1 LFSNNPKRQI
11 LDTEVMSD
19 DLAPTTRFRSLS
31 GARALLA
38 RVLLCAL
45 TILGAFWALDIH
57 EWMQWTFFK
66 EQYLGLFFALAMT
79 SIFINVKARSRD
91 ADAVIPWFDWLLA
104 LASLIVGGFVTVMYP
119 SIAYRLAVLSPERWL
134 LGGAAILLILEATR
148 RLVGWALVWITVP
161 IILYANL
168 AYLLPGILNAKGS
181 SWQRIAAYLYLDSSG
196 IFGLPLDVAA
206 GIVVAF
212 ILFGQALYAVGG
224 DKFLT
229 DIALVLMG
237 RYRGGTA
244 KVAVV
249 SSTLFGTV
257 SGSAVANV
265 VVDGAITIPMMK
277 KSGYPPHTAA
287 AIEAVSSNGGQIM
300 PPVMGVAAFL
310 MAEFLNI
317 SYGEVALAAAIP
329 ACLYYIALFTQID
342 LEAAKLGLQ
351 GMPESEIPKFRDVIQ
366 RGWTFLVPLGVLV
379 YTLMFAFWEAGKA
392 GMAAVIATFLVGA
405 LQKETRPT
413 FKGILHSVEETGRIL
428 LDIVVVT
435 SLAGLVI
442 GAFQLSGLTFKF
454 ALLLV
459 NMAGGST
466 IALLLLTAIVSILL
480 GMSLPTTVVY
490 IMLAVLVGPALVQV
504 GIPPLAAHLFFFYFG
519 MLSLITPPDCIAT
532 YAAASIARAD
542 FWKAGWTGM
551 RLGIVAY
558 IVPFV
563 FVFHPALLFKGS
575 FLDIGGAIASAVMG
589 VIFLGIGVAGF
600 LFRPIG
606 WVKRG
611 IMILAGV
618 ALIPSAVTPLWL
630 ATNLAGLA
638 VALGIVALEWKLKP
652 AALAATQPGMGKS

>member
-1 LFSNNPKRQI
+1 
-11 LDTEVMSD
+11 VAD
-19 DLAPTTRFRSLS
+19 DLAPNAKFRTLD
-31 GARALLA
+31 GAAAALA
-38 RVLLCAL
+38 RLFLCTL
-45 TILGAFWALDIH
+45 TILGALWSLEIH
-57 EWMQWTFFK
+57 DTLGWTFFK
-66 EQYLGLFFALAMT
+66 EQYLGLFFAIAMAG
-79 SIFINVKARSRD
+79 IFLCVKSRPTES
-91 ADAVIPWFDWLLA
+91 AIGIPWYDWILAGASLLA
-104 LASLIVGGFVTVMYP
+104 GGYVTVMYP
-119 SIAYRLAVLSPERWL
+119 TIAYRLGVLSPERWL
-134 LGGAAILLILEATR
+134 LGGMAILLILEATR
-148 RLVGWALVWITVP
+148 RVVGWALVWIAVP
-161 IILYANL
+161 IILYAKF
-168 AYLLPGILNAKGS
+168 AYLLPGMLNSRGS
-181 SWQRIAAYLYLDSSG
+181 SWQRIASYLYLDSSG
-196 IFGLPLDVAA
+196 IFGLPFDVAA

-212 ILFGQALYAVGG
+212 VFFGQALYAVGG

-277 KSGYPPHTAA
+277 KSGYPPHVAA
-287 AIEAVSSNGGQIM
+287 AIEAVASNGGQIM

-317 SYGEVALAAAIP
+317 SYAEVALAAAIP

-342 LEAAKLGLQ
+342 LEAARLGLV
-351 GMPESEIPKFRDVIQ
+351 GMPDNEIPKLGDVIK
-366 RGWTFLVPLGVLV
+366 RGSVFLVPLLVLV
-379 YTLMFAFWEAGKA
+379 YALMVANWEPGKA
-392 GMAAVIATFLVGA
+392 GMAAAIVTFVVGA
-405 LQKETRPT
+405 LSKETRPSAR
-413 FKGILHSVEETGRIL
+413 GILTSIEETGKIL

-435 SLAGLVI
+435 VLAGLVI

-454 ALLLV
+454 ALILV
-459 NMAGGST
+459 STAGGN
-466 IALLLLTAIVSILL
+466 IVFLLLLTAVVSIIL
-480 GMSLPTTVVY
+480 GMSMPTTVVY

-542 FWKAGWTGM
+542 FWKSGWTGM

-575 FLDIGGAIASAVMG
+575 ITEIVTAIVTASIG
-589 VIFLGIGVAGF
+589 VIFLATGVAGY
-600 LFRPIG
+600 LFKELG
-606 WVKRG
+606 YVKRALL
-611 IMILAGV
+611 ILAGGSLIPPASNTFWLLTNCAGIILGV
-618 ALIPSAVTPLWL
+618 ALVTAEWSSASKHHVRL
-630 ATNLAGLA
+630 ADIDQ
-638 VALGIVALEWKLKP
+638 V
-652 AALAATQPGMGKS
+652 

>member
-1 LFSNNPKRQI
+1 
-11 LDTEVMSD
+11 MAD
-19 DLAPTTRFRSLS
+19 DLAPNAKFRTLT
-31 GARALLA
+31 GAAAALA
-38 RVLLCAL
+38 RLFLCTL
-45 TILGAFWALDIH
+45 TILGALWSLEIH
-57 EWMQWTFFK
+57 DTLEWTFFK
-66 EQYLGLFFALAMT
+66 EQYLGLFFAIAMAG
-79 SIFINVKARSRD
+79 IFLCVKSRPTESSTG
-91 ADAVIPWFDWLLA
+91 IPWYDWLLA
-104 LASLIVGGFVTVMYP
+104 SAGLLAGGYVTVMYP
-119 SIAYRLAVLSPERWL
+119 TIAYRLGVLSPERWL
-134 LGGAAILLILEATR
+134 LGGMAILLILEATR
-148 RLVGWALVWITVP
+148 RVVGWALVWIAVP
-161 IILYANL
+161 IILYAKF
-168 AYLLPGILNAKGS
+168 AYLLPGMLNSRGS
-181 SWQRIAAYLYLDSSG
+181 SWQRIASYLYLDSSG
-196 IFGLPLDVAA
+196 IFGLPFDVAA

-212 ILFGQALYAVGG
+212 IFLGQALYAVGG

-277 KSGYPPHTAA
+277 KSGYPPHVAA
-287 AIEAVSSNGGQIM
+287 AIEAVASNGGQIM

-317 SYGEVALAAAIP
+317 SYAEVALAAAIP

-342 LEAAKLGLQ
+342 LEAARLGLV
-351 GMPESEIPKFRDVIQ
+351 GMPDDEIPKFRDVMK
-366 RGWTFLVPLGVLV
+366 RGSVFLVPLLVLI
-379 YTLMFAFWEAGKA
+379 YALMVANWDPGKA
-392 GMAAVIATFLVGA
+392 GMAAAIVTFVVGA
-405 LQKETRPT
+405 LGKETRPSA
-413 FKGILHSVEETGRIL
+413 KGILTSIEETGKIL

-435 SLAGLVI
+435 ALAGLVI

-459 NMAGGST
+459 STAGGN
-466 IALLLLTAIVSILL
+466 IVLLLVLTAVVSIIL
-480 GMSLPTTVVY
+480 GMSMPTTVVY

-542 FWKAGWTGM
+542 FWKSGWTGM

-563 FVFHPALLFKGS
+563 FVFHPALLFKGTIAEII
-575 FLDIGGAIASAVMG
+575 LAIVTASIG
-589 VIFLGIGVAGF
+589 VIFLATGVAGY
-600 LFRPIG
+600 LFKELSYI
-606 WVKRG
+606 KRVLL
-611 IMILAGV
+611 ILAGASLIPPASDTFWLLTNCAGIVLGV
-618 ALIPSAVTPLWL
+618 ALVTAEWSSASKHHVRL
-630 ATNLAGLA
+630 ANIDQ
-638 VALGIVALEWKLKP
+638 V
-652 AALAATQPGMGKS
+652 

>member
-1 LFSNNPKRQI
+1 
-11 LDTEVMSD
+11 VAD
-19 DLAPTTRFRSLS
+19 DLAPNAKFRTLT
-31 GARALLA
+31 GAAAALA
-38 RVLLCAL
+38 RLFLCTL
-45 TILGAFWALDIH
+45 TILGALWSLGIH
-57 EWMQWTFFK
+57 DTLEWTFFK
-66 EQYLGLFFALAMT
+66 EQYLGLFFAIAMGG
-79 SIFINVKARSRD
+79 IFLCVKSRPTEKGIG
-91 ADAVIPWFDWLLA
+91 IPWYDWMLAGASLLA
-104 LASLIVGGFVTVMYP
+104 GGYVTVMYP
-119 SIAYRLAVLSPERWL
+119 TIAYRLGVLSPERWL
-134 LGGAAILLILEATR
+134 LGGMAILLILEATR
-148 RLVGWALVWITVP
+148 RVVGWALVWIAVP
-161 IILYANL
+161 IILYAKF
-168 AYLLPGILNAKGS
+168 AYLLPGILNSRGS
-181 SWQRIAAYLYLDSSG
+181 SWQRIASYLYLDSSG
-196 IFGLPLDVAA
+196 IFGLPFDVAA

-212 ILFGQALYAVGG
+212 IFFGQALYAVGG

-277 KSGYPPHTAA
+277 KSGYPPHVAA
-287 AIEAVSSNGGQIM
+287 AIEAVASNGGQIM

-310 MAEFLNI
+310 IAEFLNI
-317 SYGEVALAAAIP
+317 SYAEVALAAAIP

-342 LEAAKLGLQ
+342 LEAARLGLV
-351 GMPESEIPKFRDVIQ
+351 GMPQNEIPKFRDVIK
-366 RGWTFLVPLGVLV
+366 RGSVFLIPLLVLI
-379 YTLMFAFWEAGKA
+379 YALMVANWEPGKA
-392 GMAAVIATFLVGA
+392 GMAAAIVTFVVGA
-405 LQKETRPT
+405 LGKETRPSP
-413 FKGILHSVEETGRIL
+413 KGILTSIEETGKIL

-459 NMAGGST
+459 STAGGN
-466 IALLLLTAIVSILL
+466 ILLLLVLSAVVSIIL
-480 GMSLPTTVVY
+480 GMSMPTTVVY

-542 FWKAGWTGM
+542 FWKSGWTGM

-563 FVFHPALLFKGS
+563 FVFHPALLFKGTTAE
-575 FLDIGGAIASAVMG
+575 IVTAIVTATVG
-589 VIFLGIGVAGF
+589 VIFLAIGVAGY
-600 LFRPIG
+600 LFKELGYVR
-606 WVKRG
+606 RALL
-611 IMILAGV
+611 MLAGALLIPPASTTFWLLTNCAGMLLGV
-618 ALIPSAVTPLWL
+618 ALVTGEWSSASKHHV
-630 ATNLAGLA
+630 
-638 VALGIVALEWKLKP
+638 KLVDID
-652 AALAATQPGMGKS
+652 

>member
-1 LFSNNPKRQI
+1 
-11 LDTEVMSD
+11 VAD
-19 DLAPTTRFRSLS
+19 DLAPNAKF
-31 GARALLA
+31 RALNGATAALA
-38 RVLLCAL
+38 RLILCAL
-45 TILGAFWALDIH
+45 TILGALWSLEIH
-57 EWMQWTFFK
+57 DRLEWTFFK
-66 EQYLGLFFALAMT
+66 EQYLGLFFAIAMAG
-79 SIFINVKARSRD
+79 IFLCVKSRPTESSTG
-91 ADAVIPWFDWLLA
+91 IPWYDWMLA
-104 LASLIVGGFVTVMYP
+104 GAGLMAGGYVTVMYP
-119 SIAYRLAVLSPERWL
+119 TIAYRLGVLSPERWL
-134 LGGAAILLILEATR
+134 LGGMAILLILEATR
-148 RLVGWALVWITVP
+148 RVVGWALVWIAVP
-161 IILYANL
+161 IILYAKF
-168 AYLLPGILNAKGS
+168 AYLLPGILNSKGS
-181 SWQRIAAYLYLDSSG
+181 SWQRIASYLYLDSSG
-196 IFGLPLDVAA
+196 IFGLPFDVAA

-212 ILFGQALYAVGG
+212 IFFGQALYAVGG

-277 KSGYPPHTAA
+277 KSGYPPHVAA

-317 SYGEVALAAAIP
+317 SYAEVALAAAIP
-329 ACLYYIALFTQID
+329 ACLYYVALFTQID
-342 LEAAKLGLQ
+342 LEAARLGLV
-351 GMPESEIPKFRDVIQ
+351 GMPHNEIPKLRAVMQ
-366 RGWTFLVPLGVLV
+366 RGSVFLVPLVVLI
-379 YTLMFAFWEAGKA
+379 YALMFANWEPGKA
-392 GMAAVIATFLVGA
+392 GMAATITTFAVGA
-405 LQKETRPT
+405 LRKETRPT
-413 FKGILHSVEETGRIL
+413 FRGILSSIEETGKIL

-435 SLAGLVI
+435 ALAGLVI

-459 NMAGGST
+459 STAGGN
-466 IALLLLTAIVSILL
+466 IALLLVLTAVVSIIL
-480 GMSLPTTVVY
+480 GMSMPTTVVY

-542 FWKAGWTGM
+542 FWKSGWTGM

-563 FVFHPALLFKGS
+563 FVFHPALLFKGT
-575 FLDIGGAIASAVMG
+575 IAEIVTAIVTASIG
-589 VIFLGIGVAGF
+589 VIFLATGVAGY
-600 LFRPIG
+600 LFRELG
-606 WVKRG
+606 YAKRALL
-611 IMILAGV
+611 ILAG
-618 ALIPSAVTPLWL
+618 ASLIPPASSTFWL
-630 ATNLAGLA
+630 LTNCAGIL
-638 VALGIVALEWKLKP
+638 LG
-652 AALAATQPGMGKS
+652 AALVTAEWSSASKHHVRLANIDQV

>member
-1 LFSNNPKRQI
+1 
-11 LDTEVMSD
+11 VAD
-19 DLAPTTRFRSLS
+19 DLAPNAKFRTLN
-31 GARALLA
+31 GAAAALA
-38 RVLLCAL
+38 RVFLCTL
-45 TILGAFWALDIH
+45 TILGALWSLEIH
-57 EWMQWTFFK
+57 DTLEWTFFK
-66 EQYLGLFFALAMT
+66 EQYLGLFFAIAM
-79 SIFINVKARSRD
+79 SGIFLCVKSRSTESGIS
-91 ADAVIPWFDWLLA
+91 IPWYDWILAGASLLA
-104 LASLIVGGFVTVMYP
+104 GGYVTVMYP
-119 SIAYRLAVLSPERWL
+119 TIAYRLGVLSPERWL
-134 LGGAAILLILEATR
+134 LGGMAIILILEATR
-148 RLVGWALVWITVP
+148 RVVGWALVWIAVP
-161 IILYANL
+161 IILYAKF
-168 AYLLPGILNAKGS
+168 AYLLPGILNSRGS
-181 SWQRIAAYLYLDSSG
+181 SWQRIASYLYLDSSG
-196 IFGLPLDVAA
+196 IFGLPFDVAA

-212 ILFGQALYAVGG
+212 IFFGQALYAVGG

-277 KSGYPPHTAA
+277 KSGYPPHVAA
-287 AIEAVSSNGGQIM
+287 AIEAVASNGGQIM

-317 SYGEVALAAAIP
+317 PYAEVALAAAIP

-342 LEAAKLGLQ
+342 LEAARLGLV
-351 GMPESEIPKFRDVIQ
+351 GMPDEEIPKLGDVIK
-366 RGWTFLVPLGVLV
+366 RGSVFLVPLLVLI
-379 YTLMFAFWEAGKA
+379 YALMVANWEPGKA
-392 GMAAVIATFLVGA
+392 GMAAAIVTFVVGA
-405 LQKETRPT
+405 LSKETRPSP
-413 FKGILHSVEETGRIL
+413 KGILTSIEETGKIL

-435 SLAGLVI
+435 ALAGLVI
-442 GAFQLSGLTFKF
+442 GAFQLSGLTFRF

-459 NMAGGST
+459 STAGGN
-466 IALLLLTAIVSILL
+466 IVFLLLLTAFVSIIL
-480 GMSLPTTVVY
+480 GMSMPTTVVY

-542 FWKAGWTGM
+542 FWKSGWTGM

-575 FLDIGGAIASAVMG
+575 ITEIVTAIVTASIG
-589 VIFLGIGVAGF
+589 VIFLATGVAGY
-600 LFRPIG
+600 LFRELG
-606 WVKRG
+606 YVRRALL
-611 IMILAGV
+611 ILAGASLIPPASNTFWLLTNCAGIVLGV
-618 ALIPSAVTPLWL
+618 ALVTAEWSSASKHHVRL
-630 ATNLAGLA
+630 ANIDQ
-638 VALGIVALEWKLKP
+638 V
-652 AALAATQPGMGKS
+652 

>member
-1 LFSNNPKRQI
+1 
-11 LDTEVMSD
+11 MSD
-19 DLAPTTRFRSLS
+19 DFAPTTKFRSLT
-31 GARALLA
+31 GAPAKLA
-38 RVLLCAL
+38 RLLLCAL
-45 TILGAFWALDIH
+45 TLLGALWALEIH
-57 EWMQWTFFK
+57 DAFSWTFFK
-66 EQYLGLFFALAMT
+66 EQYLGLFFALVLA
-79 SIFINVKARSRD
+79 SIFINVKARA
-91 ADAVIPWFDWLLA
+91 ADTDDVIPWHDWLLA
-104 LASLIVGGFVTVMYP
+104 IAGLTVGGYVTVMYP
-119 SIAYRLAVLSPERWL
+119 IIAYRLGVLSPERWI
-134 LGGAAILLILEATR
+134 LGGIAILLILEATR
-148 RLVGWALVWITVP
+148 RVVGWALVWITVP
-161 IILYANL
+161 IILYAKF
-168 AYLLPGILNAKGS
+168 AYLFPGILNANGS
-181 SWQRIAAYLYLDSSG
+181 SWQRLVTYLYLDSSG

-206 GIVVAF
+206 SVIVAF
-212 ILFGQALYAVGG
+212 IFFGQALYAVGG

-237 RYRGGTA
+237 RFRGGTA

-277 KSGYPPHTAA
+277 KSGYPPHVAA
-287 AIEAVSSNGGQIM
+287 AIEAVASNGGQIM

-329 ACLYYIALFTQID
+329 ACLYYVALFTQID
-342 LEAAKLGLQ
+342 LEAAKLGLV
-351 GMPESEIPKFRDVIQ
+351 GMPESEIPRLRDVIK
-366 RGWTFLVPLGVLV
+366 RGWVFLVPLAVLV
-379 YTLMFAFWEAGKA
+379 YTLMFAFWEPGKA

-413 FKGILHSVEETGRIL
+413 LKSILGSIEETGKIL
-428 LDIVVVT
+428 LDIAVVT
-435 SLAGLVI
+435 ALAGLVI
-442 GAFQLSGLTFKF
+442 GAFQLSGLTFKL

-459 NMAGGST
+459 NTAGGST
-466 IALLLLTAIVSILL
+466 IILLILTAVVSIIL

-542 FWKAGWTGM
+542 FWKSGWTGM

-563 FVFHPALLFKGS
+563 FVFHPALLFKGTPVE
-575 FLDIGGAIASAVMG
+575 IGAAIITAIIG
-589 VIFLGIGVAGF
+589 VIFLSVGVAGY
-600 LFRPIG
+600 LFQRLG
-606 WVKRG
+606 WIKRAL
-611 IMILAGV
+611 MISAGLL
-618 ALIPSAVTPLWL
+618 LIPSASTSLWL
-630 ATNLAGLA
+630 GANSVGILLG
-638 VALGIVALEWKLKP
+638 VALVIAEWSSASKH
-652 AALAATQPGMGKS
+652 AISLANVDQS

>member
-1 LFSNNPKRQI
+1 
-11 LDTEVMSD
+11 MSD
-19 DLAPTTRFRSLS
+19 DFAPPTKFRSLT
-31 GARALLA
+31 GAPAKLA
-38 RVLLCAL
+38 RLLLCAL
-45 TILGAFWALDIH
+45 TLLGALWALDIH
-57 EWMQWTFFK
+57 EALSWTFFK
-66 EQYLGLFFALAMT
+66 QQYLGFFFALALA
-79 SIFINVKARSRD
+79 SIFITVKVRASHSD
-91 ADAVIPWFDWLLA
+91 DLIPWYDWLLA
-104 LASLIVGGFVTVMYP
+104 FASLTVGGYVTVMYP
-119 SIAYRLAVLSPERWL
+119 TIAYRLGVLSPERWI
-134 LGGAAILLILEATR
+134 LGGMAILLILEATR
-148 RLVGWALVWITVP
+148 RIAGWALVWITVP
-161 IILYANL
+161 IILYAKF
-168 AYLLPGILNAKGS
+168 AYFFPGILNANGS
-181 SWQRIAAYLYLDSSG
+181 SWQRIATYLYLDSSG

-206 GIVVAF
+206 SVIVAF
-212 ILFGQALYAVGG
+212 IFFGQALYAVGG

-265 VVDGAITIPMMK
+265 VVDGSITIPMMK
-277 KSGYPPHTAA
+277 KSGYPPHIAA
-287 AIEAVSSNGGQIM
+287 AIEAVASNGGQIM

-329 ACLYYIALFTQID
+329 ACLYYVALFAQID
-342 LEAAKLGLQ
+342 LEAAKLGLV
-351 GMPESEIPKFRDVIQ
+351 GMPQNEIPRFRDVIQ
-366 RGWTFLVPLGVLV
+366 RGWVFLIPLAVLV
-379 YTLMFAFWEAGKA
+379 YTLMFAFWEPGKA
-392 GMAAVIATFLVGA
+392 GMAAVIATFLVGT
-405 LQKETRPT
+405 LQKDTRPCL
-413 FKGILHSVEETGRIL
+413 KGILDSIEATGKIL

-435 SLAGLVI
+435 ALAGLVI
-442 GAFQLSGLTFKF
+442 GAFQLSGLTFKL

-466 IALLLLTAIVSILL
+466 LVLLILTAVVSIIL

-542 FWKAGWTGM
+542 FWKSGWTGM

-563 FVFHPALLFKGS
+563 FVFHPALLFKGTP
-575 FLDIGGAIASAVMG
+575 LEIGGAIVSATIG
-589 VIFLGIGVAGF
+589 VVFLSVGVAGYLYKRLGWFKRALMIAAGLLLIPSSSTSFWFGANALGIFLG
-600 LFRPIG
+600 
-606 WVKRG
+606 
-611 IMILAGV
+611 V
-618 ALIPSAVTPLWL
+618 ALVI
-630 ATNLAGLA
+630 
-638 VALGIVALEWKLKP
+638 LEWSSTSRRHIR
-652 AALAATQPGMGKS
+652 LADVDQS

>member
-1 LFSNNPKRQI
+1 
-11 LDTEVMSD
+11 MSD
-19 DLAPTTRFRSLS
+19 DLDLASTTKFRSLT
-31 GARALLA
+31 GVPAKLA
-38 RVLLCAL
+38 RLLLCAL
-45 TILGAFWALDIH
+45 TLLGALWALEIH
-57 EWMQWTFFK
+57 DALSWTFFK
-66 EQYLGLFFALAMT
+66 EQYLGLFFALVLA
-79 SIFINVKARSRD
+79 SIFVNVKARASD
-91 ADAVIPWFDWLLA
+91 PDDVIPWHDWLLA
-104 LASLIVGGFVTVMYP
+104 FAGLTVGGYVTVMYP
-119 SIAYRLAVLSPERWL
+119 VIAYRLGVLSPERWI
-134 LGGAAILLILEATR
+134 LGGTAILLILEATR
-148 RLVGWALVWITVP
+148 RVVGWALVWITVP
-161 IILYANL
+161 IILYAKF
-168 AYLLPGILNAKGS
+168 AYLFPGILNANGS
-181 SWQRIAAYLYLDSSG
+181 SWQRLVTYLYLDSSG

-206 GIVVAF
+206 SVIVAF
-212 ILFGQALYAVGG
+212 IFFGQALYAVGG

-237 RYRGGTA
+237 RFRGGTA

-277 KSGYPPHTAA
+277 KSGYPPHVAA
-287 AIEAVSSNGGQIM
+287 AIEAVASNGGQIM

-329 ACLYYIALFTQID
+329 ACLYYAALFTQID
-342 LEAAKLGLQ
+342 LEAAKLGLV
-351 GMPESEIPKFRDVIQ
+351 GMPESEIPKFRDVIK
-366 RGWTFLVPLGVLV
+366 RGWVFLLPLTVLV

-413 FKGILHSVEETGRIL
+413 FKSILGSIEETGKIL
-428 LDIVVVT
+428 LDIAVVT
-435 SLAGLVI
+435 ALAGLVI
-442 GAFQLSGLTFKF
+442 GAFQLSGLTFKL

-459 NMAGGST
+459 KTAGGST
-466 IALLLLTAIVSILL
+466 IILLILTAVVSIIL

-542 FWKAGWTGM
+542 FWKSGWTGM

-563 FVFHPALLFKGS
+563 FVYHPALLFKGTIVE
-575 FLDIGGAIASAVMG
+575 IGAAIITAVIG
-589 VIFLGIGVAGF
+589 VIFLSVGVAGY
-600 LFRPIG
+600 LFQWLG
-606 WVKRG
+606 WTKRILMITAGLLLIPSSSTSLWLGANAAG
-611 IMILAGV
+611 ILLGV
-618 ALIPSAVTPLWL
+618 ALVIAEWSSASKHAINIANVD
-630 ATNLAGLA
+630 
-638 VALGIVALEWKLKP
+638 
-652 AALAATQPGMGKS
+652 QS

>member
-1 LFSNNPKRQI
+1 
-11 LDTEVMSD
+11 
-19 DLAPTTRFRSLS
+19 
-31 GARALLA
+31 
-38 RVLLCAL
+38 
-45 TILGAFWALDIH
+45 
-57 EWMQWTFFK
+57 FFK

-79 SIFINVKARSRD
+79 SIFVTVKARVGD
-91 ADAVIPWFDWLLA
+91 PDDVIPWFDWILA
-104 LASLIVGGFVTVMYP
+104 AASVIVGGFVTVMYP
-119 SIAYRLAVLSPERWL
+119 SIAYRLAMLSPERWL
-134 LGGAAILLILEATR
+134 LGGAAIFLILEATR

-161 IILYANL
+161 IVLYANL
-168 AYLLPGILNAKGS
+168 AYLFPGILNAKGS
-181 SWQRIAAYLYLDSSG
+181 SWQRIATYLYLDSSG

-212 ILFGQALYAVGG
+212 IFFGQALYAVGG
-224 DKFLT
+224 DTFLT

-287 AIEAVSSNGGQIM
+287 AIEAVASNGGQIM

-329 ACLYYIALFTQID
+329 ACLYYVALFTQID
-342 LEAAKLGLQ
+342 LEAAKLGLT
-351 GMPESEIPKFRDVIQ
+351 GMPNDEIPKLRDVIK
-366 RGWTFLVPLGVLV
+366 RGWVFLVPLAVLV

-392 GMAAVIATFLVGA
+392 GMAAVVATFLVGA
-405 LQKETRPT
+405 LQKATRPT
-413 FKGILHSVEETGRIL
+413 FKGILTSIEETGRIL

-435 SLAGLVI
+435 ALAGLVI

-459 NMAGGST
+459 NLAGGST
-466 IALLLLTAIVSILL
+466 IALLLLTAIASIIL

-558 IVPFV
+558 IVPFI
-563 FVFHPALLFKGS
+563 FVFHPPLLFKGS
-575 FLDIGGAIASAVMG
+575 FIDIGAAIFTAVIG
-589 VIFLGIGVAGF
+589 VIFLAIGVAGF
-600 LFRPIG
+600 LFRRLG
-606 WVKRG
+606 WTKR
-611 IMILAGV
+611 ILMMIAGV
-618 ALIPSAVTPLWL
+618 ALIPPASTSIWL
-630 ATNLAGLA
+630 ASNIGGFVLASL
-638 VALGIVALEWKLKP
+638 VILLEWKFRTPSL
-652 AALAATQPGMGKS
+652 ALGQQRAG

>member
-1 LFSNNPKRQI
+1 
-11 LDTEVMSD
+11 MSD
-19 DLAPTTRFRSLS
+19 DLAPTTRFRQLT
-31 GARALLA
+31 GAAAMLARA
-38 RVLLCAL
+38 LLCAL
-45 TILGAFWALDIH
+45 TLLGALWALDVH
-57 EWMQWTFFK
+57 EHLPWTFFK

-79 SIFINVKARSRD
+79 SIFLNLKARSAAPDDR
-91 ADAVIPWFDWLLA
+91 IPWFDWLLA
-104 LASLIVGGFVTVMYP
+104 LLSLVVGGFVTVMYP

-134 LGGAAILLILEATR
+134 LGGAAILLTLEATR

-168 AYLLPGILNAKGS
+168 AYLFPGILNAKGS

-206 GIVVAF
+206 GVVVAF
-212 ILFGQALYAVGG
+212 IFFGQALYAVGG

-287 AIEAVSSNGGQIM
+287 AIEAVASNGGQIM

-329 ACLYYIALFTQID
+329 ACLYYVALFTQID
-342 LEAAKLGLQ
+342 LEAAKLGLK
-351 GMPESEIPKFRDVIQ
+351 GMPANEIPKFRDVIA
-366 RGWTFLVPLGVLV
+366 RGWVFIAPLAVLV

-392 GMAAVIATFLVGA
+392 GMAAVIVTFLVGA
-405 LQKETRPT
+405 LQKDTRPT
-413 FKGILHSVEETGRIL
+413 FKSILGSIEETGKIL

-435 SLAGLVI
+435 ALAGLVI
-442 GAFQLSGLTFKF
+442 GAFQLSGLTFKL

-459 NMAGGST
+459 NLAGGST
-466 IALLLLTAIVSILL
+466 IALLIMTAIVSIIL

-558 IVPFV
+558 IVPFI
-563 FVFHPALLFKGS
+563 FVFHPPLLFKGS
-575 FLDIGGAIASAVMG
+575 WLDIGGAVVTGVIG
-589 VIFLGIGVAGF
+589 VIFLAIGVAGF

-606 WVKRG
+606 WTKR
-611 IMILAGV
+611 ILMMGAGV
-618 ALIPSAVTPLWL
+618 ALIPTATAPVWL
-630 ATNLAGLA
+630 GANVAGFLIATA
-638 VALGIVALEWKLKP
+638 IVALEWKFRAP
-652 AALAATQPGMGKS
+652 AMAVANRA

>member
-1 LFSNNPKRQI
+1 
-11 LDTEVMSD
+11 MAD
-19 DLAPTTRFRSLS
+19 DLAPNAKFRTLN
-31 GARALLA
+31 GAAAALA
-38 RVLLCAL
+38 RVFLCTL
-45 TILGAFWALDIH
+45 TILGALWSLEIH
-57 EWMQWTFFK
+57 DTLEWTFFK
-66 EQYLGLFFALAMT
+66 EQYLGLFFAIAMAG
-79 SIFINVKARSRD
+79 IFLCVKSRPRESGIS
-91 ADAVIPWFDWLLA
+91 IPWYDWILAGASLLA
-104 LASLIVGGFVTVMYP
+104 GGYVTVMYP
-119 SIAYRLAVLSPERWL
+119 TIAYRLGILSPERWL
-134 LGGAAILLILEATR
+134 LGGMAIILILEATR
-148 RLVGWALVWITVP
+148 RVVGWALVWIAVP
-161 IILYANL
+161 IILYAKF
-168 AYLLPGILNAKGS
+168 AYLLPGILNSRGS
-181 SWQRIAAYLYLDSSG
+181 SWQRIASYLYLDSSG
-196 IFGLPLDVAA
+196 IFGLPFDVAA

-212 ILFGQALYAVGG
+212 IFFGQALYAVGG

-277 KSGYPPHTAA
+277 KSGYPPHVAA
-287 AIEAVSSNGGQIM
+287 AIEAVASNGGQIM

-317 SYGEVALAAAIP
+317 PYAEVALAAAIP

-342 LEAAKLGLQ
+342 LEAARLGLV
-351 GMPESEIPKFRDVIQ
+351 GMPDEEIPKLGDVIK
-366 RGWTFLVPLGVLV
+366 RGSVFLLPLLVLI
-379 YTLMFAFWEAGKA
+379 YALMVANWEPGKA
-392 GMAAVIATFLVGA
+392 GMAAAIVTFVVGA
-405 LQKETRPT
+405 LGRETRPSP
-413 FKGILHSVEETGRIL
+413 KGILTSIEETGKIL

-435 SLAGLVI
+435 ALAGLVI

-459 NMAGGST
+459 STAGGN
-466 IALLLLTAIVSILL
+466 IVFLLLLTAFVSIIL
-480 GMSLPTTVVY
+480 GMSMPTTVVY

-542 FWKAGWTGM
+542 FWKSGWTGM

-575 FLDIGGAIASAVMG
+575 ITEIVTAIVTASIG
-589 VIFLGIGVAGF
+589 VIFLATGVAGY
-600 LFRPIG
+600 LFRELG
-606 WVKRG
+606 YARRALL
-611 IMILAGV
+611 ILAGASLIPPASDTFWLLTNCAGTVLGV
-618 ALIPSAVTPLWL
+618 ALVTAEWSSASKHHVRL
-630 ATNLAGLA
+630 ANIDQ
-638 VALGIVALEWKLKP
+638 V
-652 AALAATQPGMGKS
+652 

>member
-1 LFSNNPKRQI
+1 
-11 LDTEVMSD
+11 
-19 DLAPTTRFRSLS
+19 
-31 GARALLA
+31 LLA
-38 RVLLCAL
+38 GGYV
-45 TILGAFWALDIH
+45 TI
-57 EWMQWTFFK
+57 
-66 EQYLGLFFALAMT
+66 
-79 SIFINVKARSRD
+79 
-91 ADAVIPWFDWLLA
+91 
-104 LASLIVGGFVTVMYP
+104 MYP
-119 SIAYRLAVLSPERWL
+119 TIAYRLGVLSPERWL
-134 LGGAAILLILEATR
+134 LGGMAILLILEATR
-148 RLVGWALVWITVP
+148 RVVGWALVWIAVP
-161 IILYANL
+161 IILYAKF
-168 AYLLPGILNAKGS
+168 AYLLPGILNSRGS
-181 SWQRIAAYLYLDSSG
+181 SWQRIASYLYLDSSG
-196 IFGLPLDVAA
+196 IFGLPFDVAA

-212 ILFGQALYAVGG
+212 IFFGQALYAVGG

-277 KSGYPPHTAA
+277 KSGYPPHVAA
-287 AIEAVSSNGGQIM
+287 AIEAVASNGGQIM

-310 MAEFLNI
+310 IAEFLNI
-317 SYGEVALAAAIP
+317 SYAEVALAAAIP

-342 LEAAKLGLQ
+342 LEAARLGLV
-351 GMPESEIPKFRDVIQ
+351 GMPQNEIPKFRDVIK
-366 RGWTFLVPLGVLV
+366 RGSVFLIPLLVLI
-379 YTLMFAFWEAGKA
+379 YALMVANWEPGKA
-392 GMAAVIATFLVGA
+392 GMAAAIVTFVVGA
-405 LQKETRPT
+405 LGKETRPSP
-413 FKGILHSVEETGRIL
+413 KGILTSIEETGKIL

-459 NMAGGST
+459 STAGGN
-466 IALLLLTAIVSILL
+466 ILLLLVLSAVVSIIL
-480 GMSLPTTVVY
+480 GMSMPTTVVY

-542 FWKAGWTGM
+542 FWKSGWTGM

-563 FVFHPALLFKGS
+563 FVFHPALLFKGTTAE
-575 FLDIGGAIASAVMG
+575 IVTAIVTATVG
-589 VIFLGIGVAGF
+589 VIFLAIGVAGY
-600 LFRPIG
+600 LFKELGYVR
-606 WVKRG
+606 RALL
-611 IMILAGV
+611 MLAGALLIPPASTTFWLLTNCAGMLLGV
-618 ALIPSAVTPLWL
+618 ALVTGEWSSASKHHV
-630 ATNLAGLA
+630 
-638 VALGIVALEWKLKP
+638 KLVDID
-652 AALAATQPGMGKS
+652 

>member
-1 LFSNNPKRQI
+1 
-11 LDTEVMSD
+11 MSD
-19 DLAPTTRFRSLS
+19 DLSPSTRFRSLT
-31 GARALLA
+31 GATALLA
-38 RVLLCAL
+38 RTLLCAL
-45 TILGAFWALDIH
+45 TLLGAFWALDVH
-57 EWMQWTFFK
+57 ELMEWTFFK
-66 EQYLGLFFALAMT
+66 EQYLGLFFALALT
-79 SIFINVKARSRD
+79 SIFITVKARAAD
-91 ADAVIPWFDWLLA
+91 ADAVVPWFDWLFA
-104 LASLIVGGFVTVMYP
+104 VASLIVGGFVTVMYP
-119 SIAYRLAVLSPERWL
+119 SIAYRLAMLSPERWL

-168 AYLLPGILNAKGS
+168 AYLFPGILNAKGS

-212 ILFGQALYAVGG
+212 IFFGQALYAVGG

-287 AIEAVSSNGGQIM
+287 AIEAVASNGGQIM

-329 ACLYYIALFTQID
+329 ACLYYVALFTQID
-342 LEAAKLGLQ
+342 LEAAKLGLK
-351 GMPESEIPKFRDVIQ
+351 GMPASEIPKFGAVIK

-392 GMAAVIATFLVGA
+392 GMAAVVATFVVGA

-413 FKGILHSVEETGRIL
+413 FKEILNSVEETGRIL

-459 NMAGGST
+459 NMAGGNT
-466 IALLLLTAIVSILL
+466 IALLILTAIVSIIL

-563 FVFHPALLFKGS
+563 FVFHPALLFKGT
-575 FLDIGGAIASAVMG
+575 FFDIVSAIVSAIIG
-589 VIFLGIGVAGF
+589 VVFLGVGVAGF
-600 LFRPIG
+600 LFRPLG
-606 WVKRG
+606 WTKRI
-611 IMILAGV
+611 IMIIAGV
-618 ALIPSAVTPLWL
+618 ALIPSATAPVWL
-630 ATNLAGLA
+630 ATNLAGFA
-638 VALGIVALEWKLKP
+638 VAMIVVALEWKFRTP
-652 AALAATQPGMGKS
+652 PVALSQPDVG

>member
-1 LFSNNPKRQI
+1 
-11 LDTEVMSD
+11 MSD
-19 DLAPTTRFRSLS
+19 DLDLASTTKFRSLT
-31 GARALLA
+31 GVPAKLA
-38 RVLLCAL
+38 RLLLCAL
-45 TILGAFWALDIH
+45 TLLGALWALEIH
-57 EWMQWTFFK
+57 DALSWTFFK
-66 EQYLGLFFALAMT
+66 EQYLGLFFALVLA
-79 SIFINVKARSRD
+79 SIFVNVKARASD
-91 ADAVIPWFDWLLA
+91 PDDVIPWHDWLLA
-104 LASLIVGGFVTVMYP
+104 FAGLTVGGYVTVMYP
-119 SIAYRLAVLSPERWL
+119 VIAYRLGVLSPERWI
-134 LGGAAILLILEATR
+134 LGGTAILLILEATR
-148 RLVGWALVWITVP
+148 RVVGWALVWITVP
-161 IILYANL
+161 IILYAKF
-168 AYLLPGILNAKGS
+168 AYLFPGILNANGS
-181 SWQRIAAYLYLDSSG
+181 SWQRLVTYLYLDSSG

-206 GIVVAF
+206 SVIVAF
-212 ILFGQALYAVGG
+212 IFFGQALYAVGG

-237 RYRGGTA
+237 RFRGGTA

-277 KSGYPPHTAA
+277 KSGYPPHVAA
-287 AIEAVSSNGGQIM
+287 AIEAVASNGGQIM

-329 ACLYYIALFTQID
+329 ACLYYAALFTQID
-342 LEAAKLGLQ
+342 LEAAKLGLV
-351 GMPESEIPKFRDVIQ
+351 GMPESEIPKFRDVIK
-366 RGWTFLVPLGVLV
+366 RGWVFLLPLTVLV

-413 FKGILHSVEETGRIL
+413 FKSILGSIEETGKIL
-428 LDIVVVT
+428 LDIAVVT
-435 SLAGLVI
+435 ALAGLVI
-442 GAFQLSGLTFKF
+442 GAFQLSGLTFKL

-459 NMAGGST
+459 NTAGGST
-466 IALLLLTAIVSILL
+466 IILLILTAVVSIIL

-542 FWKAGWTGM
+542 FWKSGWTGM

-563 FVFHPALLFKGS
+563 FVYHPALLFKGTIVE
-575 FLDIGGAIASAVMG
+575 IGAAIITAVIG
-589 VIFLGIGVAGF
+589 VIFLSVGVAGY
-600 LFRPIG
+600 LFQWLG
-606 WVKRG
+606 WTKRILMITAGLLLIPSSSTSLWLGANAAG
-611 IMILAGV
+611 ILLGV
-618 ALIPSAVTPLWL
+618 ALVIAEWSSASKHAINIANVD
-630 ATNLAGLA
+630 
-638 VALGIVALEWKLKP
+638 
-652 AALAATQPGMGKS
+652 QS

>member
-1 LFSNNPKRQI
+1 
-11 LDTEVMSD
+11 MSD
-19 DLAPTTRFRSLS
+19 DLDLAPTTKFRSLT
-31 GARALLA
+31 GVPAKLA
-38 RVLLCAL
+38 RLLLCAL
-45 TILGAFWALDIH
+45 TLLGALWALEIH
-57 EWMQWTFFK
+57 DALSWTFFK
-66 EQYLGLFFALAMT
+66 EQYLGLFFALVLA
-79 SIFINVKARSRD
+79 SIFVNVKARPSD
-91 ADAVIPWFDWLLA
+91 PDDVIPWHDWLLA
-104 LASLIVGGFVTVMYP
+104 FAGLTVGGYVTVMYP
-119 SIAYRLAVLSPERWL
+119 VIAYRLGVLSPERWI
-134 LGGAAILLILEATR
+134 LGGTAILLILEATR
-148 RLVGWALVWITVP
+148 RVVGWALVWITVP
-161 IILYANL
+161 IILYARF
-168 AYLLPGILNAKGS
+168 AYLFPGILNANGS
-181 SWQRIAAYLYLDSSG
+181 SWQRLVTYLYLDSSG

-206 GIVVAF
+206 SVIVAF
-212 ILFGQALYAVGG
+212 IFFGQALYAVGG

-237 RYRGGTA
+237 RFRGGTA

-277 KSGYPPHTAA
+277 KSGYPPHVAA
-287 AIEAVSSNGGQIM
+287 AIEAVASNGGQIM

-329 ACLYYIALFTQID
+329 ACLYYAALFTQID
-342 LEAAKLGLQ
+342 LEAAKLGLV
-351 GMPESEIPKFRDVIQ
+351 GMPESEIPKFRDVIK
-366 RGWTFLVPLGVLV
+366 RGWVFLLPLTVLV
-379 YTLMFAFWEAGKA
+379 YTLMFAFWEPGKA

-413 FKGILHSVEETGRIL
+413 FKSILGSIEETGKIL
-428 LDIVVVT
+428 LDIAVVT
-435 SLAGLVI
+435 ALAGLVI
-442 GAFQLSGLTFKF
+442 GAFQLSGLTFKL

-459 NMAGGST
+459 NTAGGST
-466 IALLLLTAIVSILL
+466 IILLILTAVVSIIL

-542 FWKAGWTGM
+542 FWKSGWTGM

-563 FVFHPALLFKGS
+563 FVYHPALLFKGTIVE
-575 FLDIGGAIASAVMG
+575 IGAAIITAVIG
-589 VIFLGIGVAGF
+589 VIFLSVGVAGY
-600 LFRPIG
+600 LFQWLG
-606 WVKRG
+606 WTKRILMITAGLLLIPSSSTSLWLGANAAG
-611 IMILAGV
+611 ILLGV
-618 ALIPSAVTPLWL
+618 ALVIAEWSSASKHAINIANVD
-630 ATNLAGLA
+630 
-638 VALGIVALEWKLKP
+638 
-652 AALAATQPGMGKS
+652 QS